1 MCQGITG
8 RKLTFPGNIQ
18 AESIAGI
25 VLICREGLVFALLQ
39 QVKIIPVKH
48 YQGTRIV
55 SSLPVPGSKYGVA
68 SKMAA
73 NRPVFRIERVFI
85 LIGFSGYYYEIFY
98 FSGTKSSGSM
108 VETLCPPI

>member
-1 MCQGITG
+1 MCQEITG

-55 SSLPVPGSKYGVA
+55 SSLPVPGVN
-68 SKMAA
+68 MEL
-73 NRPVFRIERVFI
+73 PVKWQQTDRSLESN
-85 LIGFSGYYYEIFY
+85 GFSF
-98 FSGTKSSGSM
+98 
-108 VETLCPPI
+108 